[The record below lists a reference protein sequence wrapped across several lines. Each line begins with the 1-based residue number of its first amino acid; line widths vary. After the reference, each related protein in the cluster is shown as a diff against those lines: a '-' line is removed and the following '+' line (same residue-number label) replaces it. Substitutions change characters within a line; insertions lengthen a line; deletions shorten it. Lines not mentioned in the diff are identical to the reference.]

1 VTDYQTRIDELEA
14 KYRLLA
20 DSLVDTIWVVDV
32 KTLKF
37 EFVTPSAER
46 ISGYRA
52 EEFLDWHI
60 SKRIQPESFREAKVI
75 LAEELAAYKK
85 GDHRRRTMELEM
97 THKDGR
103 PYWVELIARI
113 IEESDGSLKIV
124 GVSRDIT
131 SMKEHEQRQEE
142 TIKQLGLALAEKERL
157 LKENKLLR
165 RLLPICAGCRRIR
178 DENGHWWPMEV
189 YLTKKSG
196 SELTHTICPDCKEVM
211 YQDEEE

>member
-1 VTDYQTRIDELEA
+1 
-14 KYRLLA
+14 
-20 DSLVDTIWVVDV
+20 
-32 KTLKF
+32 
-37 EFVTPSAER
+37 
-46 ISGYRA
+46 
-52 EEFLDWHI
+52 
-60 SKRIQPESFREAKVI
+60 
-75 LAEELAAYKK
+75 
-85 GDHRRRTMELEM
+85 M